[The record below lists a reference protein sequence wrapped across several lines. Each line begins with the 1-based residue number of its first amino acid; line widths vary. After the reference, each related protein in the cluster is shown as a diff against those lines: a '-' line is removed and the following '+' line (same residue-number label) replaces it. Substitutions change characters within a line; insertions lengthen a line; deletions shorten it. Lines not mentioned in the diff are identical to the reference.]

1 MQAEGL
7 DVLVWVV
14 QNGVEMRADVHETVV
29 DGVQLFAQNARNLTG
44 RVGGGVGGFRV
55 NEVDDGLG
63 LGQAE
68 LAVQEG
74 AAPGPA

>member
-63 LGQAE
+63 LRE
-68 LAVQEG
+68 VHLAV
-74 AAPGPA
+74 

>member
-7 DVLVWVV
+7 DILVGIV

-44 RVGGGVGGFRV
+44 RVGGGVGSLGV
-55 NEVDDGLG
+55 NEVDDGLS
-63 LGQAE
+63 LRE
-68 LAVQEG
+68 IHLAV
-74 AAPGPA
+74 